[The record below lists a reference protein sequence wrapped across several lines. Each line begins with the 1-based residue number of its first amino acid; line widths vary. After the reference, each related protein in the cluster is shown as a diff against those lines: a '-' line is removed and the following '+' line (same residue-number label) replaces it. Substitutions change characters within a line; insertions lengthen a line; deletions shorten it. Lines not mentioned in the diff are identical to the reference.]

1 MAEILGEREAEFFFD
16 RFLDHF
22 FAEEDVAFL
31 KSLGANV
38 VRLPLNYRHF
48 ENDAA
53 PFRYLEKGFA
63 RLDQALSW
71 CAQHGLYA
79 ILDLHAVQGWQN
91 PAWHCDN
98 SSRHTYFWTHR
109 HFQDRFIALWEEFAR
124 RYKGNP
130 VVAGY
135 DLMNEPVTNAP
146 FGRFSFDYTADYAAL
161 DRIYRR
167 AVAAIRA
174 LDPEHIIFLEG
185 DLTARV
191 FDGMDVPCAENLV
204 YSSHNYTDVGFGPG
218 PYPGVLQRAYYDRG
232 KQGEYYDAE
241 KQWEDFERFSG
252 TRFARKHNV
261 PLWIG
266 EFGSAYNGPKEEI
279 PDRLRAL
286 DDQIGVFEAFGAHWT
301 IWTYKDVYVMGLL
314 QPASDSSYIQTTRT
328 ALGAK
333 RALATDFWMNW
344 VPPTPVVQQV
354 NELARQIEAAIG
366 DPRIDPRANE
376 RFLGQSTLTNYVGLL
391 MQPAY
396 ARCFAQMSETEI
408 DRVLQSW
415 SFKNCVPHQG
425 LIEVLKKNMARPAAE

>member
-1 MAEILGEREAEFFFD
+1 
-16 RFLDHF
+16 
-22 FAEEDVAFL
+22 
-31 KSLGANV
+31 
-38 VRLPLNYRHF
+38 
-48 ENDAA
+48 
-53 PFRYLEKGFA
+53 
-63 RLDQALSW
+63 
-71 CAQHGLYA
+71 
-79 ILDLHAVQGWQN
+79 
-91 PAWHCDN
+91 
-98 SSRHTYFWTHR
+98 
-109 HFQDRFIALWEEFAR
+109 
-124 RYKGNP
+124 
-130 VVAGY
+130 
-135 DLMNEPVTNAP
+135 
-146 FGRFSFDYTADYAAL
+146 
-161 DRIYRR
+161 
-167 AVAAIRA
+167 
-174 LDPEHIIFLEG
+174 
-185 DLTARV
+185 
-191 FDGMDVPCAENLV
+191 V

-354 NELARQIEAAIG
+354 NELARHIEAAIG